1 MLSLSGDSVTT
12 CTAIVPTLMCYSIF
26 CRCDSCMIP
35 AKAMHLL
42 KRCRENPY
50 KVRTEADMKQ
60 VVRDME
66 KETLTGVKQRIK
78 DLAFTHGVHN
88 VRVSKLSCNSNLARL
103 IDGL

>member
-1 MLSLSGDSVTT
+1 
-12 CTAIVPTLMCYSIF
+12 
-26 CRCDSCMIP
+26 MIP

-50 KVRTEADMKQ
+50 KVRTEADMKR

-66 KETLTGVKQRIK
+66 KEALTGVKQRVK

-88 VRVSKLSCNSNLARL
+88 VRVSKLSCNSNLAPLLLWALKAADPEYLGSSPFANANSVLPL
-103 IDGL
+103 IGD